1 MTSSCLRAPCKNTKC
16 SVHNIQWAWPAT
28 AHVKGAPDV
37 TSQLRSRPPLDS
49 LWLVTPLASRLVCI
63 AKWPDWLAWL
73 AWMAR
78 RLAAFICSL
87 IGAKA
92 SPALKTNNGAHYS
105 AQMYDQKS
113 CGSHEYGQR
122 QCRAVAT
129 VATLDYG
136 YVASCCLLPVISG
149 CVAQISGQDVW
160 LEADGCTHI
169 KSSTHAQ
176 TMLGHKIQSKR

>member
-1 MTSSCLRAPCKNTKC
+1 MLKARQTSRLSYAHAPFP
-16 SVHNIQWAWPAT
+16 SVESLFL
-28 AHVKGAPDV
+28 AP
-37 TSQLRSRPPLDS
+37 
-49 LWLVTPLASRLVCI
+49 WLVTPLASRLVCI

-122 QCRAVAT
+122 RYRAVAT

-136 YVASCCLLPVISG
+136 YVASCCQLSL
-149 CVAQISGQDVW
+149 AVW
-160 LEADGCTHI
+160 HRSLAKMFGLRPMAARTSKARPTHR
-169 KSSTHAQ
+169 Q
-176 TMLGHKIQSKR
+176 C